1 MSEHSIPVP
10 LNPYITIK
18 SEISVLQKALK
29 RILFYKRITLYY
41 VDSNVNEHFVS
52 QHYYLFGKSIYAK
65 NKQFADSEEALNHFN
80 KVTK

>member
-1 MSEHSIPVP
+1 MSEHSILVP
-10 LNPYITIK
+10 LNPYITVK

-41 VDSNVNEHFVS
+41 VDQNEHFVS

-65 NKQFADSEEALNHFN
+65 NKQFADSEEALNYFN